1 MSDSEA
7 PLKPVPVTKGRPM
20 IYTTGAFISP
30 TMRII
35 DGEEVWMWV
44 VEEFTDDSYM
54 DGKVCVPKEFA
65 YSSDDLLKVD
75 VEGEMEKTEPHTT
88 SSESTESESEYLVD
102 LSDELEESE

>member
-1 MSDSEA
+1 LQVVYVNDDNESTDNNYHLFGGETMSDSTEEY
-7 PLKPVPVTKGRPM
+7 LKPVPVTKGSPM

-30 TMRII
+30 TMRVI

-54 DGKVCVPKEFA
+54 DGKVCLPKEFA

-75 VEGEMEKTEPHTT
+75 VEEG
-88 SSESTESESEYLVD
+88 
-102 LSDELEESE
+102 EESE